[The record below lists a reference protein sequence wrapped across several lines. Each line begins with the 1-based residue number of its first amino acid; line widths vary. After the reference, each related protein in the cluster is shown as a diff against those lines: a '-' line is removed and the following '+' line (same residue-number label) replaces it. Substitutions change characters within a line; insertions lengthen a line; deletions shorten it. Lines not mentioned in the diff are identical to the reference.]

1 MVRCPTGNRCGLWV
15 QARSLWTGRRCPPF
29 ARRILLN
36 RCRPPSAG
44 LTSSRSEEHTS
55 ELQSRLHLVCRL
67 LLEKKKTATIL
78 RNHFL
83 HAPLV
88 QIRLHIYARQTA
100 TSTYLTS
107 TRPPISL
114 RTHVHTS
121 AVCITWHPRHR

>member
-67 LLEKKKTATIL
+67 LLEKKKSASILGSFTSYYSTIM
-78 RNHFL
+78 
-83 HAPLV
+83 
-88 QIRLHIYARQTA
+88 T
-100 TSTYLTS
+100 TSELDVHSPNTIQSAIVVHGPYLTGTHIAVLS
-107 TRPPISL
+107 VRRPISQ
-114 RTHVHTS
+114 
-121 AVCITWHPRHR
+121 IP